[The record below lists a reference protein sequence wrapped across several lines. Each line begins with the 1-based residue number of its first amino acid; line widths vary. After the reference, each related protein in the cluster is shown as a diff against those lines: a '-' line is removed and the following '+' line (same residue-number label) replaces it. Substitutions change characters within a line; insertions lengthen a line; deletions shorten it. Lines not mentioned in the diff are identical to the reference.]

1 MAASCGFL
9 DPGYEYRACCFTK
22 ERKAR
27 KMEVL
32 IQRKRIMTL
41 LRIEEPKRTLAGHP
55 LWRLGFRPFYLVAA
69 IFAALA
75 IPLWMARYFGLL
87 PPGLNIGFNW
97 HMHEMVFGMA
107 AAVVVGFLY
116 TAGYN
121 WTGLWTPVRG
131 KLAALVALWIAGR
144 LAMLAAPPLAGA
156 IIDWLF
162 LPAAAWPLW
171 RVMQQSGN
179 QRNYFL
185 VGLLGLMALAN
196 GIFHAITLGWLA
208 AAPNTPVQAA
218 ILIIVMMEAA
228 IGTRII
234 PMFTRNGAPGTTPL
248 VQPRLD
254 RVSLLLLAASALGWI
269 ADLPDWLFAP
279 VALAAAAL
287 VLLRLWRWQALRT
300 LSVPLLWIMHLS
312 YAWIAAGLVLLVLS
326 RWQLVS
332 ASAGFH
338 ALTVGSMAGLILGMI
353 TRTTLGH
360 TGRPLKAGRAE
371 RCMFTLIQL
380 SAAARVASALGLDT
394 SHGMLLVASA
404 VCWTTAFIA
413 YGVVYMPYL
422 TRARVDGKP
431 G

>member
-1 MAASCGFL
+1 
-9 DPGYEYRACCFTK
+9 
-22 ERKAR
+22 
-27 KMEVL
+27 
-32 IQRKRIMTL
+32 MTL
-41 LRIEEPKRTLAGHP
+41 LRIDEPTRTLAGHP
-55 LWRLGFRPFYLVAA
+55 LWRLGFRPFYMVAA

-75 IPLWMARYFGLL
+75 VPLWMAQYFGVL
-87 PPGLNIGFNW
+87 PQGLHVGFTW

-121 WTGLWTPVRG
+121 WTGFWTPVRG
-131 KLAALVALWIAGR
+131 RLAALVALWLAGR
-144 LAMLAAPPLAGA
+144 VAMVAAPPLAA
-156 IIDWLF
+156 AVIDWLF
-162 LPAAAWPLW
+162 LPAAAWPLF
-171 RVMQQSGN
+171 RVMRKAN
-179 QRNYFL
+179 NRRNYFL

-196 GIFHAITLGWLA
+196 GVFHAIALGWLA
-208 AAPNTPVQAA
+208 VAPTAPVQAA
-218 ILIIVMMEAA
+218 ILMIVMMEAA

-234 PMFTRNGAPGTTPL
+234 PMFTRNGAPGATPL

-254 RVSLLLLAASALGWI
+254 RLSLLLIAATAVSWVAG
-269 ADLPDWLFAP
+269 LPGWLFAP

-287 VLLRLWRWQALRT
+287 VLVRLWRWQALRT

-312 YAWIAAGLVLLVLS
+312 YAWIAAGLVLLALS
-326 RWQLVS
+326 RWQWVS

-371 RCMFTLIQL
+371 RAMFVLIQL
-380 SAAARVASALGLDT
+380 SAAARVASALGHDT
-394 SHGMLLVASA
+394 QHGLLLIASA
-404 VCWTTAFIA
+404 VCWSAAFIA
-413 YGVVYMPYL
+413 YAVVYVPYL
-422 TRARVDGKP
+422 SRARVDGKP